1 VDLFE
6 GVLFR
11 WHDSYRYAVAESSIR
26 ATMKLLSRL
35 ILFLIWSTAC
45 CAYDIS
51 QPPKP
56 APSSLLAHDN
66 NAEGKRR
73 RKPSGAVG
81 RTFVIVTTVCS
92 GAVGACIGSALV
104 PQNLA
109 RQWLPVSA
117 AGTLL
122 LVAAAVEGHWV
133 GHVQKWRHDQQQGE
147 RKRRRRIPEVSEVIE
162 YSSSGEQPSS
172 TIITRDNDRTTIGS
186 TTKVET
192 TAAVEVEPTGDI
204 IYPIQAQPK
213 HDVSSFATEEKAS
226 SASDSSNDWAVTSGR
241 DASSSSVVT
250 ADAASPASNEDKS
263 INGRVS
269 SNGSNAESTRPKQS
283 QTVKVGDRT
292 PATKSLPPAKKSHR
306 NLLLFWKKK
315 KQEKDATDQ
324 KPPIPPWSEFAQ
336 KDNSRPYVEDYG
348 DDDIGEG
355 LGL

>member
-1 VDLFE
+1 LI
-6 GVLFR
+6 
-11 WHDSYRYAVAESSIR
+11 DSFAIVESRIR
-26 ATMKLLSRL
+26 ATMKLFSRL

-56 APSSLLAHDN
+56 APSLLPAHDN
-66 NAEGKRR
+66 NAEGKKR
-73 RKPSGAVG
+73 RKPSG
-81 RTFVIVTTVCS
+81 TFVIVSTVCS

-147 RKRRRRIPEVSEVIE
+147 RKRRRRITEVSEVIE
-162 YSSSGEQPSS
+162 YNPSGEQP
-172 TIITRDNDRTTIGS
+172 IITRDNDRTTTSS
-186 TTKVET
+186 TTKVEST
-192 TAAVEVEPTGDI
+192 VVAEVEPTGDI

-250 ADAASPASNEDKS
+250 ADSASSASNEDKS
-263 INGRVS
+263 IDWRVS
-269 SNGSNAESTRPKQS
+269 SSGSNAESTRPKQS
-283 QTVKVGDRT
+283 QTVKVGDRI

-315 KQEKDATDQ
+315 KQEKETTDQ